1 MITLFIKEINT
12 FFSSLIGYLALVVF
26 LLTTGLFLWVFPDT
40 NLPDYGY
47 ATLEPLFFTA
57 PWIFMF
63 LIPAIT
69 MRSFSEEFK
78 SGTIE
83 ILATRPITDM
93 QIILGKYFAS
103 LFLVL
108 FALLPT
114 LVYYFTIYQLGL
126 PSGNIDT
133 GATWGSYIGLLL
145 LGAAFAAIG
154 IFASSLSS
162 NQIIA
167 FLLAVF
173 LCFLFYQ
180 TFDYLSKLNVFYAK
194 LDDFVEQ
201 IGINAHYESLSRGV
215 IDTRDVVYFGS
226 FITLFL
232 ILTRLVVESRKW

>member
-1 MITLFIKEINT
+1 MLTLFIKEINT

-26 LLTTGLFLWVFPDT
+26 LLTTGLFLWVFPDS

-47 ATLEPLFFTA
+47 STLEPLFFTA

-78 SGTIE
+78 SGTYE
-83 ILATRPITDM
+83 ILATRPVTDM
-93 QIILGKYFAS
+93 QIILGKYMAA

-114 LVYYFTIYQLGL
+114 LVYYYTIYRLGL
-126 PSGNIDT
+126 PPGNIDS

-154 IFASSLSS
+154 VFASSLSS
-162 NQIIA
+162 NQIVA

-180 TFDYLSKLNVFYAK
+180 SFDYLSKLNVFYAK
-194 LDDFVEQ
+194 IDDIVEQ
-201 IGINAHYESLSRGV
+201 IGINAHYQSLSRGV
-215 IDTRDVVYFGS
+215 IDFRDVVYFGS